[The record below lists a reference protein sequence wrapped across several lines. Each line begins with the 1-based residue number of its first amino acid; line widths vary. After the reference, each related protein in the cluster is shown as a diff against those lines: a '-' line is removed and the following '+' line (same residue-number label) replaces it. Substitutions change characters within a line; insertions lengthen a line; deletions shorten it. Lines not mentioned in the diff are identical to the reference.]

1 MFWQYSQLRKH
12 LAFGPR
18 SFIAFS
24 RFRNTSTLWFIFTK
38 YQSDL
43 EPEQINR
50 PPNSKL
56 LKQRLG
62 TRQKIFSYPLPQHLP
77 IRFNDHSSI
86 LSLLTIS
93 NKSIPVCSSH
103 KQRVHHPVISSNFA
117 FQPNFL
123 LPKKQKSR
131 AESAITLS
139 LNKSNRSP
147 TIRTFPV
154 FLTHQLLSS
163 WVVHARFSIA
173 VFFAKLKFHRVIDY
187 STFKIRNSNEIFA
200 R

>member
-1 MFWQYSQLRKH
+1 MRSDQDHSPPFASLRTY
-12 LAFGPR
+12 LPFGSSLQ
-18 SFIAFS
+18 SFRAIWSPNKSIDRQIQNFS
-24 RFRNTSTLWFIFTK
+24 
-38 YQSDL
+38 
-43 EPEQINR
+43 
-50 PPNSKL
+50 SK
-56 LKQRLG
+56 G
-62 TRQKIFSYPLPQHLP
+62 TRQKNIFYPLPQHLP
-77 IRFNDHSSI
+77 IGFNDHSSI

-93 NKSIPVCSSH
+93 NKSIPVCSRH
-103 KQRVHHPVISSNFA
+103 KQRAHHPMISSNFA

-163 WVVHARFSIA
+163 
-173 VFFAKLKFHRVIDY
+173 
-187 STFKIRNSNEIFA
+187 
-200 R
+200 

>member
-18 SFIAFS
+18 SFTSFR
-24 RFRNTSTLWFIFTK
+24 RFTNLFTLWFIFTK
-38 YQSDL
+38 FQSDL

-56 LKQRLG
+56 LKQG
-62 TRQKIFSYPLPQHLP
+62 HSTKNIFYPLPQHLP
-77 IRFNDHSSI
+77 IGFNDHSSI

-93 NKSIPVCSSH
+93 NKSIPLCSSH
-103 KQRVHHPVISSNFA
+103 KQRAHHPMISSNFA

-163 WVVHARFSIA
+163 WVLQAK
-173 VFFAKLKFHRVIDY
+173 FFHSSFLCETEVP
-187 STFKIRNSNEIFA
+187 
-200 R
+200 